1 MKGNRIIFT
10 IGLLCVVMT
19 AGACLSRQQTNL
31 ESDDNVVVLSETAT
45 PVPIPATEEILPT
58 VTPEEIAPEPTSK
71 RYTFD
76 QLGISLE
83 VPAELYVA
91 KDPNV
96 NYDDPSKL
104 DGYLFYIQNYGYRE
118 GPYSGDF
125 QMYGH
130 LQYNLQAITW
140 EELSDNTINSPEYAY
155 ANEIEINGLRGF
167 ESQFSG
173 VRNRFVYQFLL
184 NGQVFSIYVSQPTE
198 ENKVLAE
205 QIISTL
211 QFNPGEFTSDSQVQK
226 VVDPNFLYQLY
237 IPDDWTYNF
246 GTPAGIRLSD
256 LEASSPDAEVLVEET
271 DGPHSNIYYKNGV
284 FLNIM
289 VLEDDSALSEPTSAV
304 IQSSYPIQISG
315 IEGMDYLFTEPST
328 AEGVLREIRYF
339 YDGKSFILRFGHP
352 MDVDQELL
360 EWIILNVIITPISEN

>member
-1 MKGNRIIFT
+1 MKGNKIIFT

-31 ESDDNVVVLSETAT
+31 ESDDNVVVVVSETAT
-45 PVPIPATEEILPT
+45 PAPIPATEEIPPT
-58 VTPEEIAPEPTSK
+58 AVQEEPATK
-71 RYTFD
+71 LYTFD

-83 VPAELYVA
+83 VPSELYVG
-91 KDPNV
+91 KSPGV

-104 DGYLFYIQNYGYRE
+104 DGYYFYIQNYGFRE

-271 DGPHSNIYYKNGV
+271 DGPHSNIYYKNGI
-284 FLNIM
+284 FMNII

-304 IQSSYPIQISG
+304 IQSSYPIQYYG

-328 AEGVLREIRYF
+328 AEGELRELRF
-339 YDGKSFILRFGHP
+339 YYEGKSFLLRFAYTS
-352 MDVDQELL
+352 DVDQELID
-360 EWIILNVIITPISEN
+360 WMILNFIITPQSED